1 MNPWLIKIGVGCH
14 GKRLP
19 EMSALAILSLFQPIK
34 HPSGIVILSKY
45 THIKY
50 YNVVLTTV
58 MQ

>member
-1 MNPWLIKIGVGCH
+1 MTIGVGCH
-14 GKRLP
+14 GKRLFK
-19 EMSALAILSLFQPIK
+19 MSVLAILSLFQPIK